1 MAYQQDK
8 VFYAEI
14 KRTGLNKWF
23 YGIKK
28 RYKDARLK
36 RRGRSLGGDIFL
48 ALLLI
53 GFGLFSAWP
62 MIFVI
67 NNAFKPLD
75 EIFLFPPKLFVQNPT
90 IDNFVDLINLMG
102 NSWVP
107 FSRYIFN
114 TLAITFLGTVGG
126 VVISSMAAF
135 PIAKYQF
142 PGQKAMKKIIRY
154 SLMFNATVTQIPNF
168 IIMSRLG
175 LIDTMYALVLP
186 SIAGTLGLYLM
197 LNFMMQIP
205 DALIESAK
213 LDGATEFQI
222 YRTIIM
228 PLAKPAWL
236 TVIILTFQALWGAT
250 GGMFIYTEKLKPLSF
265 ALSQIVNAGIAR
277 TGVSAAVTLIMLVVP
292 ISVFVISQSNVIQT
306 MATSG
311 IKE

>member
-1 MAYQQDK
+1 MAKQDVITYVELDHKGLSK
-8 VFYAEI
+8 VWYE
-14 KRTGLNKWF
+14 L
-23 YGIKK
+23 KK
-28 RYKDARLK
+28 RYKNARLK

-48 ALLLI
+48 AVLLF

-62 MIFVI
+62 MIFVV

-75 EIFLFPPKLFVQNPT
+75 EIFLFPPRLFVQNPT
-90 IDNFVDLINLMG
+90 TDNFVDLVQLMG

-114 TLAITFLGTVGG
+114 TLAITFMGTVGG
-126 VVISSMAAF
+126 VIISSMAAF
-135 PIAKYQF
+135 PIAKYEF
-142 PGQKAMKKIIRY
+142 PGQKTMKKIIRY

-175 LIDTMYALVLP
+175 LIDTMYALILP

-197 LNFMMQIP
+197 LNFMIQIP

-213 LDGATEFQI
+213 LDGASEFQV
-222 YRTIIM
+222 YRLIIM
-228 PLAKPAWL
+228 PLARPAWL

-277 TGVSAAVTLIMLVVP
+277 TGVSAAVTLVMLLVP
-292 ISVFVISQSNVIQT
+292 ISVFVVSQSNVIQT

>member
-1 MAYQQDK
+1 MAQKQDK
-8 VFYAEI
+8 IVIVALQRKGF
-14 KRTGLNKWF
+14 NKLIF
-23 YGIKK
+23 NMKK
-28 RYKDARLK
+28 RYKNARLK

-53 GFGLFSAWP
+53 AFGLFSAWP
-62 MIFVI
+62 MIFVV
-67 NNAFKPLD
+67 NNALKPLD

-90 IDNFVDLINLMG
+90 LDNFTDLFNLMG

-126 VVISSMAAF
+126 VIFASMAAF
-135 PIAKYQF
+135 PIAKYKF
-142 PGQKAMKKIIRY
+142 PGRNTLNRIVKY

-213 LDGATEFQI
+213 IEGATEFQI

-228 PLAKPAWL
+228 PLSKPAWL
-236 TVIILTFQALWGAT
+236 TVIILTFQTLWGAT

-306 MATSG
+306 MASSG

>member
-1 MAYQQDK
+1 MAYKQDK
-8 VFYAEI
+8 VVFVEIDRKGLDKLFYNM
-14 KRTGLNKWF
+14 KR
-23 YGIKK
+23 
-28 RYKDARLK
+28 RYKNARLK
-36 RRGRSLGGDIFL
+36 RRGRGLGGDIFL
-48 ALLLI
+48 GLLLI
-53 GFGLFSAWP
+53 AFGLFSAWP
-62 MIFVI
+62 MIFVV
-67 NNAFKPLD
+67 NNAFKPLN

-90 IDNFVDLINLMG
+90 LDNFTDLFNLMG

-114 TLAITFLGTVGG
+114 TLAITFIGTVGG
-126 VVISSMAAF
+126 VIFASMAAF
-135 PIAKYQF
+135 PIAKYKF
-142 PGQKAMKKIIRY
+142 PGRNTLNKIIKY

-175 LIDTMYALVLP
+175 LIDSMYALVLP

-213 LDGATEFQI
+213 IEGATEFQI
-222 YRTIIM
+222 YRNIIM

-277 TGVSAAVTLIMLVVP
+277 TGVSAAVTLIMIVVP
-292 ISVFVISQSNVIQT
+292 ISVFVVSQSNVIQT
-306 MATSG
+306 MASSG

>member
-1 MAYQQDK
+1 MAHRQDK
-8 VFYAEI
+8 VNLAEI
-14 KRTGLNKWF
+14 NRTGINKVMF
-23 YGIKK
+23 DLRKS
-28 RYKDARLK
+28 YKNARLK

-48 ALLLI
+48 AVLLI
-53 GFGLFSAWP
+53 AFGLFSAWP
-62 MIFVI
+62 MIFVV
-67 NNAFKPLD
+67 NNAFKPLN
-75 EIFLFPPKLFVQNPT
+75 EIFIFPPKLFVQNPT
-90 IDNFVDLINLMG
+90 LDNFVDLFNLMG

-126 VVISSMAAF
+126 VIFASMAAF
-135 PIAKYQF
+135 PIAKYKF

-186 SIAGTLGLYLM
+186 SIAGTLGLYLL

-213 LDGATEFQI
+213 IEGATEFQI

>member
-1 MAYQQDK
+1 MAKQDVITYVELDHK
-8 VFYAEI
+8 
-14 KRTGLNKWF
+14 GLNKVW
-23 YGIKK
+23 YELKK
-28 RYKDARLK
+28 RYKNVRLK

-48 ALLLI
+48 AVLLF

-62 MIFVI
+62 MIFVV

-75 EIFLFPPKLFVQNPT
+75 EIFLFPPRLFVQNPT
-90 IDNFVDLINLMG
+90 TDNFIDLVQLMG

-114 TLAITFLGTVGG
+114 TLAITFMGTVGG
-126 VVISSMAAF
+126 VIISSMAAF
-135 PIAKYQF
+135 PIAKYEF
-142 PGQKAMKKIIRY
+142 PGQKMMKKIIRY

-175 LIDTMYALVLP
+175 LIDTMYALILP

-197 LNFMMQIP
+197 LNFMIQIP

-213 LDGATEFQI
+213 LDGASEFQV
-222 YRTIIM
+222 YRLIIM
-228 PLAKPAWL
+228 PLARPAWL

-277 TGVSAAVTLIMLVVP
+277 TGVSAAVTLVMLLVP
-292 ISVFVISQSNVIQT
+292 ISVFVVSQSNVIQT